1 MDGAVKKKGAGRP
14 NRGGG
19 SASKAQ
25 KQQSNASKGGGGGGF
40 SRKGESESFKDG
52 SLGDTVLAAKDP
64 ALQHPR

>member
-25 KQQSNASKGGGGGGF
+25 KQQSNASKGGGGF

>member
-19 SASKAQ
+19 AASKAQ
-25 KQQSNASKGGGGGGF
+25 KQQSNASKGF

-64 ALQHPR
+64 ALDHPR